1 MYGPSNGRQRGCF
14 SGCRCTNVW
23 IRLYPPTL
31 NQILNVFGIEIKYV
45 YVFRKFSTM
54 ESFRVLSQ
62 LGLSAKT
69 QYFQTIFSVK
79 VNFYGML
86 RHSLATL
93 EGE

>member
-1 MYGPSNGRQRGCF
+1 MAWHDGYL
-14 SGCRCTNVW
+14 T
-23 IRLYPPTL
+23 TL

-45 YVFRKFSTM
+45 YVYRKYSTM
-54 ESFRVLSQ
+54 KSFRVLSQ

-69 QYFQTIFSVK
+69 QNFQTIFSVK
-79 VNFYGML
+79 NNFYGML